1 MITLTLSIILL
12 QMASTTIAWMPYV
25 SYQSSKLSMIPD
37 MIVNN
42 RNFRISSRLFVEEV
56 GEVLD
61 VSEDF
66 EMVRTIA
73 KAGDGRKA
81 CDIVGMQVAQIS
93 TLTSFMVF
101 MSGNSRPQNQAIA
114 AAIVEQM
121 NDEFGILRSPQGTA
135 ESGWM
140 ILDYGS
146 VMVHIMTPKSRLF
159 YNVEGQVSDK
169 FKA

>member
-1 MITLTLSIILL
+1 MR
-12 QMASTTIAWMPYV
+12 
-25 SYQSSKLSMIPD
+25 SSP
-37 MIVNN
+37 
-42 RNFRISSRLFVEEV
+42 LFVV
-56 GEVLD
+56 GEVEEEMLD
-61 VSEDF
+61 VSEDLD
-66 EMVRTIA
+66 MVRTIA

-81 CDIVGMQVAQIS
+81 SEIVAIQVAHVS

-101 MSGNSRPQNQAIA
+101 LSGNSRPQNQAIA
-114 AAIVEQM
+114 AAIVEEM

-159 YNVEGQVSDK
+159 YNVEGQVRQFTMPEHNFGDS
-169 FKA
+169 FGI

>member
-1 MITLTLSIILL
+1 MLFE
-12 QMASTTIAWMPYV
+12 
-25 SYQSSKLSMIPD
+25 QSDS
-37 MIVNN
+37 N
-42 RNFRISSRLFVEEV
+42 RNVITSSPLFVGEV
-56 GEVLD
+56 GEMLD
-61 VSEDF
+61 VSEDL

-81 CDIVGMQVAQIS
+81 NDIVGMQVAHVS

-101 MSGNSRPQNQAIA
+101 LSGNSRPQNQAIA

-121 NDEFGILRSPQGTA
+121 NDEFGMLRSPQGTA

-159 YNVEGQVSDK
+159 YNVEGQVGDNVGRICGS
-169 FKA
+169 